1 MIYLLKVRD
10 HSTSPFKV
18 NSGQITNIRMTGEDS
33 TRETIEATIREMIE
47 VTTRDRGKDTAKRTG
62 SSREATIKEGED
74 SRTEIE
80 HLLGKIYPRE
90 IYFKS

>member
-1 MIYLLKVRD
+1 
-10 HSTSPFKV
+10 
-18 NSGQITNIRMTGEDS
+18 MTEEDS
-33 TRETIEATIREMIE
+33 TRETIEGTIREMIE
-47 VTTRDRGKDTAKRTG
+47 VSTRDRDKDTAKRTG
-62 SSREATIKEGED
+62 SSREDIIKEGEG